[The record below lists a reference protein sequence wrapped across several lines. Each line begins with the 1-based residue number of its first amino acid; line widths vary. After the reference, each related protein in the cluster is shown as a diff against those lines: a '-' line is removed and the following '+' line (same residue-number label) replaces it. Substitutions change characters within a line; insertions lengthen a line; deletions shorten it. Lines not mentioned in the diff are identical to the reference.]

1 MLVLRYTQKLLKDM
15 KVAPVEVEEI
25 SSFFSWHVNIM
36 QLRKKYI
43 LFVHDASRLCIV
55 LDGIRSGQ
63 ADKLIEKFR
72 TELKE
77 YLLQEGLKKQLIDQY
92 LLEAGEIIISSTN
105 SKSVLGT
112 MNEITFS
119 NSVAEG
125 EFNSLFET
133 NKWLNTM
140 IHKPIEYYRPI
151 DVFRESLS
159 NRYSY

>member
-15 KVAPVEVEEI
+15 KVAPVAVEEV
-25 SSFFSWHVNIM
+25 STFFSWHVNIM

-77 YLLQEGLKKQLIDQY
+77 YLLQEGFKKQLIDQY

-105 SKSVLGT
+105 RKSVLGT
-112 MNEITFS
+112 MNEITF
-119 NSVAEG
+119 
-125 EFNSLFET
+125 FNTVDRDFDSLYER

-140 IHKPIEYYRPI
+140 IHKPIDYNKPI
-151 DVFRESLS
+151 NVFRESLS
-159 NRYSY
+159 SRYS